1 MAFMPETKILRV
13 TPGKLSKY
21 VEGIESVGMVYTPGK
36 SIISVVSTKEMVPAE
51 LTLHVKSIKLSKVC
65 RKYIAEN
72 LEGDKFIKLKW
83 IFLDSEEFIQSP
95 EALTN
100 QKLKLDFTA
109 QYQLDL
115 NHSMIESL
123 DENPVIFH
131 VFVDNKSDEI
141 SLSKA
146 NFFIE
151 DLLSAVNRKQEAR
164 VRFVNSSIDAVASCI
179 AYLDIWYKFSCNKK
193 NIKKLFFR
201 TKEEAVKKRS
211 SIPMF
216 DVMSADIDHKRNFD
230 NFHVTD
236 SELDQFA
243 DNFLLVLNRNKVL
256 KTTQS
261 EINHTLE
268 ERVRWLRYEANWKQ
282 TLQENAILHGKDPE
296 AVIWRQWREEDTANV
311 RLRTYDNIKPETYR
325 PQLSITIVKLHFLEN
340 SYPMLSDAVHQI
352 YVEYSFLGQ
361 EGPEME
367 TPFSILKSSIHRNMV
382 YNFTKTFDIDIENN
396 YENCKM
402 LTELIKNDDVI
413 RFMVISEPLES
424 LERPIQTCQE
434 VGYAEVRFEEII
446 QQEDNIDIY
455 QYEVL
460 DINHPMNVVGYITV
474 RFEGI
479 LAMRKMALT
488 LMAPKGYKAFM

>member
-21 VEGIESVGMVYTPGK
+21 VEGIESVGMVYTAGK

-164 VRFVNSSIDAVASCI
+164 VRFVNSSIDALQQEEHKETVLQDERRS
-179 AYLDIWYKFSCNKK
+179 
-193 NIKKLFFR
+193 R
-201 TKEEAVKKRS
+201 KEEE
-211 SIPMF
+211 F
-216 DVMSADIDHKRNFD
+216 D
-230 NFHVTD
+230 TD
-236 SELDQFA
+236 
-243 DNFLLVLNRNKVL
+243 V
-256 KTTQS
+256 
-261 EINHTLE
+261 
-268 ERVRWLRYEANWKQ
+268 
-282 TLQENAILHGKDPE
+282 
-296 AVIWRQWREEDTANV
+296 
-311 RLRTYDNIKPETYR
+311 
-325 PQLSITIVKLHFLEN
+325 
-340 SYPMLSDAVHQI
+340 
-352 YVEYSFLGQ
+352 
-361 EGPEME
+361 
-367 TPFSILKSSIHRNMV
+367 
-382 YNFTKTFDIDIENN
+382 
-396 YENCKM
+396 
-402 LTELIKNDDVI
+402 
-413 RFMVISEPLES
+413 
-424 LERPIQTCQE
+424 
-434 VGYAEVRFEEII
+434 
-446 QQEDNIDIY
+446 
-455 QYEVL
+455 
-460 DINHPMNVVGYITV
+460 
-474 RFEGI
+474 
-479 LAMRKMALT
+479 
-488 LMAPKGYKAFM
+488 

>member
-1 MAFMPETKILRV
+1 
-13 TPGKLSKY
+13 
-21 VEGIESVGMVYTPGK
+21 
-36 SIISVVSTKEMVPAE
+36 
-51 LTLHVKSIKLSKVC
+51 
-65 RKYIAEN
+65 
-72 LEGDKFIKLKW
+72 
-83 IFLDSEEFIQSP
+83 
-95 EALTN
+95 
-100 QKLKLDFTA
+100 
-109 QYQLDL
+109 
-115 NHSMIESL
+115 
-123 DENPVIFH
+123 
-131 VFVDNKSDEI
+131 
-141 SLSKA
+141 
-146 NFFIE
+146 
-151 DLLSAVNRKQEAR
+151 
-164 VRFVNSSIDAVASCI
+164 
-179 AYLDIWYKFSCNKK
+179 
-193 NIKKLFFR
+193 
-201 TKEEAVKKRS
+201 
-211 SIPMF
+211 
-216 DVMSADIDHKRNFD
+216 
-230 NFHVTD
+230 
-236 SELDQFA
+236 
-243 DNFLLVLNRNKVL
+243 
-256 KTTQS
+256 
-261 EINHTLE
+261 
-268 ERVRWLRYEANWKQ
+268 
-282 TLQENAILHGKDPE
+282 
-296 AVIWRQWREEDTANV
+296 
-311 RLRTYDNIKPETYR
+311 
-325 PQLSITIVKLHFLEN
+325 
-340 SYPMLSDAVHQI
+340 MLSDAVHQI